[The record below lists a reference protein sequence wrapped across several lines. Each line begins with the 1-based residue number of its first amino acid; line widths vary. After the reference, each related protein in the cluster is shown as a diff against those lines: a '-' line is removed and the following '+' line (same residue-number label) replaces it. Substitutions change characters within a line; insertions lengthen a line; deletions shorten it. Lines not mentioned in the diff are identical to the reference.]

1 MSKFDFMDFTGGDT
15 DEFVVHAGKF
25 AKQEAIELC
34 LGENDY
40 RFEEY
45 EPPRTLTLEDVSE
58 RFVKYYVK
66 CPEHCGFESDGGCYS
81 YCNQDARGSFPVYV
95 IEL

>member
-1 MSKFDFMDFTGGDT
+1 MSNFTFMDFTGGHT

-25 AKQEAIELC
+25 TKQEAIELC
-34 LGENDY
+34 LKENDY

-45 EPPRTLTLEDVSE
+45 DPPRTLTLEDVADA
-58 RFVKYYVK
+58 FVKYYVK
-66 CPEHCGFESDGGCYS
+66 RPEGCGFETDGGCYT
-81 YCNQDARGSFPVYV
+81 YCNQGARGSFPVYV